1 MDEKH
6 AITETPAPVE
16 TETQIKPNISET
28 SDPQNY
34 DTVWRRVGYLSL
46 GVLGLSLLIVLASVG
61 FFCFLWYSNA
71 ENTIWHKIMINEWAT
86 RAISLTS
93 TALRWAVATQA
104 ALGLAMLAAVALEGY
119 DVPLAHTAD
128 VSLMRVNGGQL
139 VPTLVDVCWPLSR
152 FGPPGVILRTV
163 LPILALLGTSTL
175 VQFTSTALLSDL
187 RTDVLPGYPVHSNLS
202 IDWWFDGTFFRWTPT
217 TAEVMWGGNK
227 PDFWPA
233 FAELSGPPLVQE
245 GVSDTGKNVRAF
257 LPFATVE
264 SRQNV
269 RSYDGKAVLVDTRV
283 TCQRPVLDDL
293 IMYTLSSEGEWDMI
307 FQPVLKGTV
316 APTVD
321 TPRFNASDRPTP
333 FDCPFSRLNRR
344 SFAICELSNIKT
356 RTPAS
361 MQQVYAGSLVSE
373 FRSFPPL
380 SPMQNASGAAYLI
393 IAVNNTDLPVGNG
406 EWASF
411 EVVSPGD
418 GRNTT
423 YERTSVVSATVC
435 YSALDTVIRDVTIS
449 STMNRTEPTLSW
461 NETTKNFDWTSVY
474 KQLLSGYKSN
484 LTVEERGILNLESK
498 ADTLVT
504 PESLEP
510 GTDGPVS
517 STITGSIYQTQWP
530 YILEAVHLSYP
541 GRGYAYGNYSVT
553 LDEKFWAWHL
563 QYGSWPQ
570 VGAATWVRTLF
581 EHLVYGNDTVA
592 DALHMILFTLA
603 GTAYYDQLPQY
614 NNWKEVDTV
623 SFVPALHPGGPFGTT
638 RTEIPTGLT
647 VTLAVIAFH
656 VVVFLY
662 VFWLF
667 AYKTGFSRLG
677 DTWMAIANV
686 VDATLT
692 DGMLETARQ
701 VRAGRKKV
709 ATAAPLVG
717 EAGGIMNLNV
727 GLKTVDGQ
735 VRLVLGKEGGQ

>member
-16 TETQIKPNISET
+16 TETEIKPNTSET
-28 SDPQNY
+28 SDPQDY

-139 VPTLVDVCWPLSR
+139 IPTLVDVCWPLSR

-163 LPILALLGTSTL
+163 LPILVLLGTSTL

-217 TAEVMWGGNK
+217 TAEIMWGGNK

-264 SRQNV
+264 SRQSV

-333 FDCPFSRLNRR
+333 FDS
-344 SFAICELSNIKT
+344 
-356 RTPAS
+356 
-361 MQQVYAGSLVSE
+361 
-373 FRSFPPL
+373 
-380 SPMQNASGAAYLI
+380 
-393 IAVNNTDLPVGNG
+393 VNNTDLPAGNG
-406 EWASF
+406 EWANF

-435 YSALDTVIRDVTIS
+435 YSALDTVIRDVRIS

-461 NETTKNFDWTSVY
+461 NETIKNFDWTSVHQ
-474 KQLLSGYKSN
+474 QLLSGYKSN
-484 LTVEERGILNLESK
+484 LTVEERGVLNLESK

-541 GRGYAYGNYSVT
+541 GRGWAYGNYSVT
-553 LDEKFWAWHL
+553 LDEKYWAWHL

-581 EHLVYGNDTVA
+581 EHLVYGNGTVA

-656 VVVFLY
+656 VIVFLY

-735 VRLVLGKEGGQ
+735 VRLVLGKEESQ

>member
-16 TETQIKPNISET
+16 TETEIKPNTSET
-28 SDPQNY
+28 CDPQNY

-139 VPTLVDVCWPLSR
+139 IPTLVDVCWPLSR

-163 LPILALLGTSTL
+163 LPILVLLGTSTL

-202 IDWWFDGTFFRWTPT
+202 IDWWFDGNFFRWTPT
-217 TAEVMWGGNK
+217 TAEIMWGGNK

-293 IMYTLSSEGEWDMI
+293 IMYTLSHEGEWDII

-333 FDCPFSRLNRR
+333 FDS
-344 SFAICELSNIKT
+344 
-356 RTPAS
+356 
-361 MQQVYAGSLVSE
+361 
-373 FRSFPPL
+373 
-380 SPMQNASGAAYLI
+380 
-393 IAVNNTDLPVGNG
+393 VNNTDLPVGNG
-406 EWASF
+406 EWAKF

-461 NETTKNFDWTSVY
+461 NETTKNFDWTSVHQ
-474 KQLLSGYKSN
+474 QLLSGHKSN

-541 GRGYAYGNYSVT
+541 GRGWAYGNYSVT
-553 LDEKFWAWHL
+553 LDENFWAWHL

-647 VTLAVIAFH
+647 ITLAVIAFH
-656 VVVFLY
+656 VVVFFY

-692 DGMLETARQ
+692 DGMLEKARQ

-735 VRLVLGKEGGQ
+735 VRLVLGKEGSQ